1 VTGVLGDRALNR
13 ALLERQWLL
22 RRAPSPAAEAIEQL
36 VGMQTQVPDAP
47 YVGLWSRLRDFD
59 PGELAA
65 MLTEG
70 RAVRMSLMRCTLHLV
85 TARDALTL
93 RAAMQPVLERG
104 FDGSPF
110 ARQLAGADVAAIV
123 AAGVE
128 LLTAEPRSVARL
140 AGELA
145 QRWPEHD
152 PTAMAYAV
160 RYRAPVVQLPPRG
173 VWGERGAAVLTTV
186 EAWLGRPVGPP
197 APPDETIERYLAAFG
212 PATVA
217 DVRAWSGLTGL
228 AAEIER
234 LRPRLRTWTD
244 EGGRELLDVPDAPLP
259 DPSTPAPPRFLP
271 EFDNVLV
278 AYAQRTRIIED
289 EHRARVVSSLGRPMV
304 LIDGFVRAFWR
315 VERAGGTAT
324 LTVEPF
330 AALDDE
336 EAAEVAREGER
347 LLAFAAPG
355 ATPAVH
361 VAAPLSSG
369 R

>member
-1 VTGVLGDRALNR
+1 MSAVLSVRALNR

-22 RRAPSPAAEAIEQL
+22 RRAPRSAAEALEHL

-47 YVGLWSRLRDFD
+47 YVGLWSRLEGFE
-59 PGELAA
+59 PAELAA

-85 TARDALTL
+85 TARDALRL
-93 RAAMQPVLERG
+93 RPALQRVLERG

-110 ARQLAGADVAAIV
+110 ARRLAGADVAAIV
-123 AAGVE
+123 AAGAE
-128 LLTAEPRSVARL
+128 LLAAEPRTVPQL
-140 AGELA
+140 GQELA
-145 QRWPEHD
+145 RRWPEHD

-173 VWGERGAAVLTTV
+173 VWGERGQAVLTTV
-186 EAWLGRPVGPP
+186 EAWLGRPVEPST
-197 APPDETIERYLAAFG
+197 AADETIGRYLAAFG

-228 AAEIER
+228 AAEVER

-244 EGGRELLDVPDAPLP
+244 EGGRELLDLPDAPRP

-278 AYAQRTRIIED
+278 AHANRTRIIED

-304 LIDGFVRAFWR
+304 LIDGFVRAFWKL
-315 VERAGGTAT
+315 ERAGGAAT

-330 AALDDE
+330 AAIDDE
-336 EAAEVAREGER
+336 DAAEVAREGER

-355 ATPAVH
+355 ATSVVQ
-361 VAAPLSSG
+361 VAAPVAAG